1 VSEEIEQRMMELLP
15 RLREIGPGQPPPEEV
30 GLSRAQITLL
40 DWVAR
45 SHACSFQELAE
56 GLSLSAPTVSVGVR
70 RLEEAGL
77 LGRSPNPEDGRAWQ
91 LHLTGTGQEL
101 WARVHAYRREKVR
114 RVLAALTSEEQ
125 QMLVTLLDK
134 ALGTAG
140 EGPAAL

>member
-45 SHACSFQELAE
+45 SHACSLQELAE
-56 GLSLSAPTVSVGVR
+56 GLSLTAPTVSVGVR

-77 LGRSPNPEDGRAWQ
+77 LDRSPNPEDGRAWQ
-91 LHLTGTGQEL
+91 LHLTAAGQRL
-101 WARVHAYRREKVR
+101 WERVRAHRRQKVR
-114 RVLAALTSEEQ
+114 RVLAALTPEEQ
-125 QMLVTLLDK
+125 QTLVTLLDK
-134 ALGTAG
+134 ALGTA
-140 EGPAAL
+140 EQDSAPL